1 MAWIPEQFTPE
12 QRFAAA
18 KAIVHAQVSVDRL
31 DRSEFGA
38 DNAEVAA
45 RIYSR
50 VDDLLAMIHEDIY
63 GLAGAEDYPPP
74 SAS

>member
-1 MAWIPEQFTPE
+1 MVWTPESFTPE

-38 DNAEVAA
+38 DNVELAA

-63 GLAGAEDYPPP
+63 GFAAAEGYPPP